1 MEYIFFSY
9 HPSRYI
15 KTGDETEVL
24 KKIEARIQANFKNG
38 LPPHLQP
45 EAKSKEYLPGSG
57 QSQIYV
63 ALHLEFLS
71 LTAGD
76 IQKIL
81 RQWIIL
87 VHGNPIDYDYDWDL
101 ESFGQLYDVD
111 KMTTVHGENGKA
123 FVIFDSF

>member
-1 MEYIFFSY
+1 M
-9 HPSRYI
+9 
-15 KTGDETEVL
+15 
-24 KKIEARIQANFKNG
+24 
-38 LPPHLQP
+38 
-45 EAKSKEYLPGSG
+45 
-57 QSQIYV
+57 
-63 ALHLEFLS
+63 ALHSEFLS

-81 RQWIIL
+81 HQWIIL
-87 VHGNPIDYDYDWDL
+87 VHKNPIDYNYDWDL

>member
-1 MEYIFFSY
+1 M
-9 HPSRYI
+9 
-15 KTGDETEVL
+15 
-24 KKIEARIQANFKNG
+24 
-38 LPPHLQP
+38 
-45 EAKSKEYLPGSG
+45 
-57 QSQIYV
+57 

-81 RQWIIL
+81 CQRIIL
-87 VHGNPIDYDYDWDL
+87 VHGNPIDYDYNWDL

-111 KMTTVHGENGKA
+111 KMPTVHGENGKA